1 MTPSER
7 LTLAWRSLDGLSVGD
22 AFGEKFFGPERTVME
37 RIEKHEVPAGRWPY
51 TDDTEMTLGILEVLQ
66 ARGEVDRAL
75 LADVFARRFR
85 SNRYRGYGATAQGIL
100 EAIGDRVPWK
110 LAAGRVFGGGGSMGN
125 GGAMRA
131 APVGAYFFDD
141 EQAVIEQARRSAQV
155 THAHPD
161 GQAGAIAVALACAF
175 VTRNPKTK
183 DGDSMLKW
191 VTERVPAGPTRTGLD
206 RARELPL
213 HGPLFRAIALGTGQQ
228 VISSDT
234 VPFALYCAAR
244 CIDDYELAMWT
255 TVAGLGD
262 RDTTCA
268 IVGGIVAMNS
278 RTSVPS
284 SWLDAREALGRTSS
298 W

>member
-7 LTLAWRSLDGLSVGD
+7 HTLAWRSLDGLSVGD
-22 AFGEKFFGPERTVME
+22 AFGEKFFGPERSVME
-37 RIEKHEVPAGRWPY
+37 RIEKREVPPGRWQY
-51 TDDTEMTLGILEVLQ
+51 TDDTEMALGILEVLEASGTIDQ
-66 ARGEVDRAL
+66 DV

-85 SNRYRGYGATAQGIL
+85 TNRYRGYGATAQGIL
-100 EAIGDRVPWK
+100 EAIGDKVPWTR
-110 LAAGRVFGGGGSMGN
+110 AAVSVFGGGGSMGN

-141 EQAVIEQARRSAQV
+141 EQTVIEQARRSAEV

-161 GQAGAIAVALACAF
+161 GQAGAIAVGLAAAF
-175 VTRNPKTK
+175 ITRNPRTK
-183 DGDSMLKW
+183 DGDAMLKW

-213 HGPLFRAIALGTGQQ
+213 HGPLSRAIALGTGQQ

-244 CIDDYELAMWT
+244 CIDDYEKALWT
-255 TVAGLGD
+255 TVTGLGD

-268 IVGGIVAMNS
+268 IVGGIVAMSS
-278 RTSVPS
+278 RTSIPLA
-284 SWLDAREALGRTSS
+284 WLEAREALGRTSS

>member
-7 LTLAWRSLDGLSVGD
+7 LSLAWRSLDGLSVGD
-22 AFGEKFFGPERTVME
+22 ALGEQFFGPERTVLD
-37 RIEKHEVPAGRWPY
+37 RIERREVPAGRWPY
-51 TDDTEMTLGILEVLQ
+51 TDDTEMALGIVEVL
-66 ARGEVDRAL
+66 AERGVVDQEL

-85 SNRYRGYGATAQGIL
+85 ANRHRGYGGTAQTIL
-100 EAIGDRVPWK
+100 EAIGDKAPWQQVSR
-110 LAAGRVFGGGGSMGN
+110 RVFGGEGSQGN
-125 GGAMRA
+125 GAAMRA

-141 EQAVIEQARRSAQV
+141 DEQVIVQARRSAEV

-161 GQAGAIAVALACAF
+161 GQAGAIAVALAAAF
-175 VTRNPKTK
+175 VTRDPGMR
-183 DGDSMLKW
+183 DGDELLRW
-191 VTERVPAGPTRTGLD
+191 VAERTPPGPTRDGLE

-213 HGPLFRAIALGTGQQ
+213 HGPLFRAIALGTGQN

-234 VPFALYCAAR
+234 VPFALFCAAR
-244 CIDDYELAMWT
+244 CLTDYEAALWT

-268 IVGGIVAMNS
+268 IVGSIVAMN
-278 RTSVPS
+278 RQATIPRG
-284 SWLDAREALGRTSS
+284 WLEAREVLGRTSA

>member
-7 LTLAWRSLDGLSVGD
+7 LTLAWKSVDGLSVGD
-22 AFGEKFFGPERTVME
+22 AFGEKFFGPAPSVLE
-37 RIEKHEVPAGRWPY
+37 RIERRELPTGRWPY
-51 TDDTEMTLGILEVLQ
+51 TDDTEMALGIVEVLEAQ
-66 ARGEVDRAL
+66 GTIDQDA

-85 SNRYRGYGATAQGIL
+85 HNRYRGYGATAQGIL
-100 EAIGDRVPWK
+100 EAIGDRVPWRH
-110 LAAGRVFGGGGSMGN
+110 AAGRVFGGGGSMGN
-125 GGAMRA
+125 GGAMRS
-131 APVGAYFFDD
+131 APIGAYFFDD

-183 DGDSMLKW
+183 DGDAMLKW

-213 HGPLFRAIALGTGQQ
+213 HGRLSLAIALGTGQQ

-244 CIDDYELAMWT
+244 CIDDFEQALWT
-255 TVAGLGD
+255 TVTGLGD

-268 IVGGIVAMNS
+268 IVGGIVAMSS
-278 RTSVPS
+278 RTTIPTA
-284 SWLDAREALGRTSS
+284 WLDAREALGRTSA